1 MQTTQQSTRT
11 PLGLHWPIADQ
22 QADARLRWL
31 LDTNASERV
40 RLARVSVEEAMMA
53 MRRPISTRR
62 AYALFGLLLG
72 TLPPAAI
79 FYRMFG
85 HDVSRSTENGGLL
98 LIILAMNVAC
108 ALAGRFIASKISSVA
123 ENAES
128 ESWLKMLLLSPFV
141 GMLWGACTGALGGL
155 IFFIIGA
162 FFGALCAM
170 AVGMVAFAL
179 FMPLHRSVARGGMI
193 EAGHLWP
200 LACGVTMAITA
211 LILGL

>member
-1 MQTTQQSTRT
+1 
-11 PLGLHWPIADQ
+11 
-22 QADARLRWL
+22 
-31 LDTNASERV
+31 
-40 RLARVSVEEAMMA
+40 MMM
-53 MRRPISTRR
+53 MRRPVSARR

-79 FYRMFG
+79 FYRVFG
-85 HDVSRSTENGGLL
+85 YALSQNTEGGGLL

-123 ENAES
+123 ENVES
-128 ESWLKMLLLSPFV
+128 DSWLKMLLLSPFV
-141 GMLWGACTGALGGL
+141 GIFWGACTGALGGMV
-155 IFFIIGA
+155 FFVIGA

-170 AVGMVAFAL
+170 AVGIVAFAL